1 MANAG
6 SLNDNSFFV
15 TFIILVKRFLLQRLF
30 FSGKCRA
37 RLQRLVQEEV

>member
-15 TFIILVKRFLLQRLF
+15 TFIILVKKIFTATVIFQR
-30 FSGKCRA
+30 
-37 RLQRLVQEEV
+37 